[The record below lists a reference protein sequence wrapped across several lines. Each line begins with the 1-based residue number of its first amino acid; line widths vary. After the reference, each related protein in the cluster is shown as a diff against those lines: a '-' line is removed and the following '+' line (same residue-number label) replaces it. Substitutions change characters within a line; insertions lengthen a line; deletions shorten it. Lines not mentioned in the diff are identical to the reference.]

1 MLTFSK
7 TTVNEFRHTNKSL
20 RWGQAFHRF
29 MKLDKI
35 TNLEDKNFCDKLYN
49 ANDEIAK
56 AMVASRTDKT
66 Q

>member
-7 TTVNEFRHTNKSL
+7 SEVDRFQHIHKVL
-20 RWGQAFHRF
+20 RWGQAFYNYF
-29 MKLDKI
+29 
-35 TNLEDKNFCDKLYN
+35 NLNKVQGEDKAFCDKLYN
-49 ANDEIAK
+49 ADEVTAK